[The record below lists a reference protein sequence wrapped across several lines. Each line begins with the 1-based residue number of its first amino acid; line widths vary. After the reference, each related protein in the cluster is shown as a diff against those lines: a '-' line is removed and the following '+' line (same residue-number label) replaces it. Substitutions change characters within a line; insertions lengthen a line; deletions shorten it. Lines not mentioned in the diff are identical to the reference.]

1 MGFVLPESFIF
12 SVIVDSSPVNWESW
26 FLKKAFTWLWN
37 GLSAM
42 YSKYTTVCMTNF
54 RQKHIREYRR
64 DPVIASPLYI
74 HSIHKDCQLP
84 HTRLIL
90 VLSDAA
96 VPEDILQHTRLARSL
111 EQGLIFKNTSVS
123 GRIMTRNPRFNLHF
137 KFNLWNTFFW
147 FSNFNMEMFLNINV
161 FGFSGNSLIRWCSV
175 LSIPYAK
182 YHDCQQW
189 YFGYWFTLWL
199 RTRVKETWLA
209 LS

>member
-12 SVIVDSSPVNWESW
+12 SAICGSSPVNCGSW
-26 FLKKAFTWLWN
+26 FLKKTFTWLWN

-54 RQKHIREYRR
+54 RQKRIRGYRR
-64 DPVIASPLYI
+64 DPVVASPLYI

-84 HTRLIL
+84 LRD
-90 VLSDAA
+90 LSWYWVTAT
-96 VPEDILQHTRLARSL
+96 VPEDILQHTRLTRSL
-111 EQGLIFKNTSVS
+111 EQGLIFKKASVT
-123 GRIMTRNPRFNLHF
+123 GRIMTRNPRFHLHF

-175 LSIPYAK
+175 LSIVYAK
-182 YHDCQQW
+182 YHGCQQW
-189 YFGYWFTLWL
+189 YVSYWFTLWP

-209 LS
+209 IS